1 MSEVINLKLIA
12 LLKEKNITQKELAE
26 LTGMTESAIS
36 HYVKGDRVPRGV
48 NLLKIAQVLGVS
60 ADYLFENDGTGQN
73 NDFKIVKALIAR
85 NANNLT
91 TEEKMEIIA
100 LLTGNNKEK

>member
-60 ADYLFENDGTGQN
+60 ADYLFGNDGTGQN

-91 TEEKMEIIA
+91 TEEKMEIIS
-100 LLTGNNKEK
+100 LLTKMGEN

>member
-12 LLKEKNITQKELAE
+12 LLKEKNISQRKLAE

-48 NLLKIAQVLGVS
+48 NLLKIAQVLGVA
-60 ADYLFENDGTGQN
+60 ADYLFENDGMGQN

-91 TEEKMEIIA
+91 TEEKMEIIS
-100 LLTGNNKEK
+100 LLTNMGEN